1 MPLPWILCGIL
12 LVIAAAQGIKL
23 ALLRRSV
30 STLCEDLQE
39 HLATDTNTLLSVDS
53 NDRYVRRMAAELN
66 RQLRLLREQRRQ
78 YQNGNREMR
87 DAVTNIS
94 HDLRTPLTAICGYLE
109 LMEREEL
116 SGDAARYLALIGS
129 RVDAMRQLT
138 EELFRYSVILSTA
151 GELKKETVDMAAVLA
166 ESAAGFYAALTSRGI
181 TPEITLPEEKV
192 LRELDPGALRR
203 VFGNVLNNALK
214 YSDGDLEIT
223 LSGDGEIVFANTA
236 AELDEVQVGKLFD
249 RFFSVEAAQNST
261 GLGLAIAKTLVEQM
275 GGEITAQYRDGRLSI
290 HIAFPAI
297 DKTRVKR

>member
-1 MPLPWILCGIL
+1 MLLPWILCGVL
-12 LVIAAAQGIKL
+12 FVIAAAQGIKI

-78 YQNGNREMR
+78 YQNGNREMW

-116 SGDAARYLALIGS
+116 SGDAARYLALIGN

-166 ESAAGFYAALTSRGI
+166 ESAAGFYAALTARGI

-223 LSGDGEIVFANTA
+223 LSGDGEIIFANAA

>member
-1 MPLPWILCGIL
+1 ML
-12 LVIAAAQGIKL
+12 LRLTCLAMFIIML
-23 ALLRRSV
+23 ALLVKVRLLHKSMNEI
-30 STLCEDLQE
+30 TDELKE
-39 HLATDTNTLLSVDS
+39 HLTVDTNTLLSVSS
-53 NDRYVRRMAAELN
+53 NDRHVRRMAAEMN

-181 TPEITLPEEKV
+181 TPDITLPEEKV

-214 YSDGDLEIT
+214 YSAGDLEIT
-223 LSGDGEIVFANTA
+223 LSGDGEIIFSNTA

-275 GGEITAQYRDGRLSI
+275 GGEITARYREGRLSI